1 MGILMRLF
9 KSDRIFLPFLAIENH
24 VIHISFFFPAHH
36 F

>member
-1 MGILMRLF
+1 MGILMKLS